1 MKNQKIISM
10 DKIELLKS
18 NIGTV
23 GFFFDDENEKTHKI
37 GRLKSVAK
45 NGNCEDED
53 GNLYHN

>member
-1 MKNQKIISM
+1 M